1 MDDNLL
7 LGIGHC
13 MVPVPRPIWRRQVAG
28 TAQQADT
35 RLGFM
40 SPAHHLVRNFVVREL
55 PRLGEPMSSEF
66 IAQAVHLPGGQVHA
80 ILDELERHM
89 TFIFRNAQGA
99 VVWAY
104 PVTAATTPH
113 HLTFSTGE
121 RINAA

>member
-7 LGIGHC
+7 LGVWRC

-28 TAQQADT
+28 TAHQADA

-40 SPAHHLVRNFVVREL
+40 SPAHHRVRNFVVREL
-55 PRLGEPMSSEF
+55 PRLGEPMSPEF
-66 IAQAVHLPGGQVHA
+66 IAQALHLPDDQVRA

-104 PVTAATTPH
+104 PVTAAATPH